1 MESVLKLVDAYDLY
15 GSVAYPK
22 RHSQS
27 DISDIYHLAAATRGV
42 FVNVALQV
50 RTARIGGRVGAD
62 FRVGDGVDGTRHG
75 CPPRF
80 RGLFKPPFR
89 L

>member
-1 MESVLKLVDAYDLY
+1 MPLLAPLCVRQEVLRLVDAYDMY

-22 RHSQS
+22 RHAQS

-50 RTARIGGRVGAD
+50 GLALRTSVA
-62 FRVGDGVDGTRHG
+62 
-75 CPPRF
+75 C
-80 RGLFKPPFR
+80 
-89 L
+89 

>member
-1 MESVLKLVDAYDLY
+1 MHSVRSTLPLLAALPLLCVRQEVLRLVDAYDMY

-22 RHSQS
+22 RHAQS

-50 RTARIGGRVGAD
+50 GPAPRTSITVHAK
-62 FRVGDGVDGTRHG
+62 
-75 CPPRF
+75 
-80 RGLFKPPFR
+80 LR
-89 L
+89 LSVCL

>member
-1 MESVLKLVDAYDLY
+1 MAIGSARVMEGVLKLVDGYDLY

-22 RHSQS
+22 RHSQA

-50 RTARIGGRVGAD
+50 SDEKVGEILEARNSSLQI
-62 FRVGDGVDGTRHG
+62 
-75 CPPRF
+75 C
-80 RGLFKPPFR
+80 
-89 L
+89 